1 MMLRFNARVSRGFT
15 LIELLIVMA
24 ILGMLAA
31 IVGPTVLNRFGE
43 SQVSASRNQLKA
55 FETALDTHRLDTGKY
70 PNGLDGLLRNTT
82 NNPRWRGPYIK
93 SSELPKDPWGN
104 DYRYR
109 LTGQTYQVCSLGANG
124 SEGGEGDDA
133 DICL

>member
-1 MMLRFNARVSRGFT
+1 MLRNQTRKQYGFT

-31 IVGPTVLNRFGE
+31 IVGPTVINRFGE
-43 SQVSASRNQLKA
+43 SQVSAARNQLKA

-70 PNGLDGLLRNTT
+70 PSALDGLLKNTT
-82 NNPRWRGPYIK
+82 NSPRWRGPYIK
-93 SSELPKDPWGN
+93 AENMPKDPWGS
-104 DYRYR
+104 DYKYKPS
-109 LTGQTYQVCSLGANG
+109 GQTYQICSLGANAA
-124 SEGGEGDDA
+124 EGGDGDDA